1 MMNEENFKMCKNYS
15 ITIISTEEQEKREAA
30 AKASSAYNQV
40 AFSYDQ
46 QDQQPQEIGPKI
58 DESAINNT
66 ESDEE
71 AKFIPIESLQI
82 PPDMELPP
90 TVKLN
95 QIIEKTAKFISTQG
109 AQMEILLKTKQ
120 AANPQFNFLNHD
132 GQYNPYYRHI
142 LLMMKN
148 NTYPWHELSTTS
160 ETENSDEKSIENA
173 SENGNSTATNG
184 VSTTTTTNTSPVF
197 IPKMQYKPSAECT
210 YTQIISKITKAP
222 ISELEKKSD
231 EQQSESKK
239 KKVEALGL
247 LQNYNSSDDSNSD
260 DDDNDDNNDEGEKTT
275 FSIPPEIQ
283 VTIDKTALYVAKNG
297 IEFERKLIDKQSQM
311 FCFLKEDNEFHAYYK
326 TKVKQNISA
335 LNIQIEPPE
344 APKIATILK
353 EQAEEAAKK
362 MPKAPPP
369 PICFSIKAKQEKS
382 PKLAKSSA
390 MMASSNSDD
399 EQKEEEENKKKNF
412 PDCPSP
418 PKISEVEEELE
429 RQVDIVNAEREEKLA
444 KEKLSDKL
452 FVSARERLGM
462 LPKDKMLQIERKKKL
477 MMFLSEKIKG
487 EMRKVLCNKFNNYF
501 SFLLSLQ
508 KRIEWKFFKR

>member
-1 MMNEENFKMCKNYS
+1 VTENNFKFLFS
-15 ITIISTEEQEKREAA
+15 SEEQEKREAA
-30 AKASSAYNQV
+30 AKLSAYSQV
-40 AFSYDQ
+40 AFSYD

-58 DESAINNT
+58 ESAINNA
-66 ESDEE
+66 ENDEE
-71 AKFIPIESLQI
+71 AKFVPIESLQI
-82 PPDMELPP
+82 PSDMMLPP
-90 TVKLN
+90 TIKLN

-120 AANPQFNFLNHD
+120 AGNPQFNFLNHD

-142 LLMMKN
+142 LMLMKN
-148 NTYPWHELSTTS
+148 NTYPWQEMSTT

-173 SENGNSTATNG
+173 GENGNSTAMNG
-184 VSTTTTTNTSPVF
+184 DSSTTHTSPVF
-197 IPKMQYKPSAECT
+197 IPKIQYKPSAECT

-231 EQQSESKK
+231 EQQSEGKK
-239 KKVEALGL
+239 KKVAALGL

-260 DDDNDDNNDEGEKTT
+260 DDEGEDCETKK

-297 IEFERKLIDKQSQM
+297 IEFERKLIDKQSEM
-311 FCFLKEDNEFHAYYK
+311 FSFLKEDNEFHVYYK

-335 LNIQIEPPE
+335 LNIQREPPE
-344 APKIATILK
+344 APKIAPLLK
-353 EQAEEAAKK
+353 EQLEEAAKK

-369 PICFSIKAKQEKS
+369 PICFSIKAKQDKS
-382 PKLAKSSA
+382 PKLAKTSA
-390 MMASSNSDD
+390 MMTSCNSDD
-399 EQKEEEENKKKNF
+399 EENKNL

-418 PKISEVEEELE
+418 PKIKISDVEEELE

-452 FVSARERLGM
+452 FVSARERLGL

-477 MMFLSEKIKG
+477 MMFISEKIKG
-487 EMRKVLCNKFNNYF
+487 EIGKVL
-501 SFLLSLQ
+501 
-508 KRIEWKFFKR
+508 